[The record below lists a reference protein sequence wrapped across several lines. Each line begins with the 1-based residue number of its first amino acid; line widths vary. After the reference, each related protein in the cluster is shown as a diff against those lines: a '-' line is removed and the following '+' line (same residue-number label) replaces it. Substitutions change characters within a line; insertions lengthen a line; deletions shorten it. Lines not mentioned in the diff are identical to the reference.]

1 MNTRRERDG
10 FFGLLCERVRE
21 VAADPSPLD
30 EKLLGVCRLL
40 EANVP
45 HYGWVGF
52 YLRNPDEK
60 DELVLGPFVGEPTS
74 HVRIPFGR
82 GVCGR
87 AAERA
92 ETVLVQDVTRDPDY
106 QTCSVDVKSELVV
119 PVFSGG
125 TLVAQIDVDSHT
137 PSAFTDADRA
147 FLETVSEVLSVLF

>member
-1 MNTRRERDG
+1 MTTDSRAEDL
-10 FFGLLCERVRE
+10 FEQIVTQVRE
-21 VAADPSPLD
+21 LLRDASPSD
-30 EKLLGVCRLL
+30 DTLLAVCYLL
-40 EANVP
+40 RTRVP
-45 HYGWVGF
+45 YYDCVGF
-52 YLRNPDEK
+52 YLRDPEGK
-60 DELVLGPFVGEPTS
+60 DELVLGSFDGADTEHT
-74 HVRIPFGR
+74 RIPFGR

-106 QTCSVDVKSELVV
+106 QACSVHVKSELVV
-119 PVFSGG
+119 PISSGG